1 MSKVDWI
8 TWNTDPKE
16 ILNPNEIVEKIT
28 MGYQDYNNFVTSRI
42 TENLKKEM
50 ETGGL
55 NRISLNVY
63 GNSPAYEKT
72 TNILNHMN
80 EITILFDSFKK
91 RLKTSLDEQKE
102 IEKSQLI
109 QSIEEKIAEE
119 KKKLDNTELLKNRVS
134 TSNQSISLEQV
145 EEIIQGCRDRIE
157 RLQEKLEVAKEL

>member
-91 RLKTSLDEQKE
+91 RLKTSL
-102 IEKSQLI
+102 EKSQLI
-109 QSIEEKIAEE
+109 QAIEEKISEE